1 MVLSVRVIE
10 KFPFHFCAT
19 VLPFSCNGMD
29 MAWQH
34 FSIPCNALLHLNE
47 RKIFA
52 HLVRGVIV
60 LWSEALS
67 LLRVLTSSDH
77 CSISWKMSLWR
88 ALREFPSLVSLAIP
102 FFRVAPSWRSPP
114 WSSFA
119 EPRLHGANYGLPL
132 WRRLLPFC
140 RSLSPTYVSCRSL
153 SFSLVS
159 LIASF
164 LCIARR
170 LFRVACLSH
179 CHLNCSL
186 WLFNTP
192 KINGYKTKWCFIVL
206 QFLRTV

>member
-1 MVLSVRVIE
+1 MWS
-10 KFPFHFCAT
+10 F
-19 VLPFSCNGMD
+19 
-29 MAWQH
+29 
-34 FSIPCNALLHLNE
+34 
-47 RKIFA
+47 
-52 HLVRGVIV
+52 

-102 FFRVAPSWRSPP
+102 FFRVAPSWCSPP

-119 EPRLHGANYGLPL
+119 EPRLHGANYDLPL

-192 KINGYKTKWCFIVL
+192 KINGYKMCGALCVHVHAYAHMYMCACIGVC
-206 QFLRTV
+206 TVCVCKTT